1 MSAAVPQS
9 ASDRMTRFELLQAGL
24 DLIDQGFTLID
35 SELKLVAWNHAFL
48 ELLDFPVDMAY
59 FGAPFE
65 SFIRY
70 NALRGDYGPGDP
82 EAQVQERVLR
92 ARQFA
97 AHEFDRTRAGGQTL
111 RIRGV
116 PVPGIGFVT
125 LYSDITARNASEALI
140 RSQALELEARIEAR
154 TAQLRRSEAQ
164 LRLITDS
171 VPALIAYVDSA
182 RKYRYVNRGYCEWFG
197 LDLQLP
203 QDISAREFLGAA
215 TYESIRPHVTRAFEG
230 AATSFEYEILRI
242 DGTTIRV
249 RTSLI
254 PDVDQDG
261 VVVGCFELTFDITEQ
276 LRAQQLV
283 LKAQKMET
291 LGQLTGGL
299 AHDFN
304 NLLTVVIGNLGLL
317 AQECPG
323 APLLDEYVEP
333 ALQAARRGVDV
344 IKRLLSFSR
353 RQPLA
358 PRSVDVA
365 HVVVNMSRIVAR
377 SMPESLQLEVHGIA
391 QPLWAWADASEL
403 DNALLNLLLNARDA
417 TAGNG
422 HVVVRAEAATIGADT
437 ARQMH
442 VEPGSYVRI
451 DVTDNG
457 CGMDADTLSRVFEP
471 FFTTKPVG
479 SGTGLGMAM
488 VHGFATQSGGA
499 VDVVSAPDEGATV
512 TLWLPACHAPND
524 DEVEFG
530 PEGLSTAL
538 RHGLALLVEDDA
550 AVRRVVRRNL
560 LDLGFTVLEADNGIE
575 AREILEQTCGI
586 VLLLSDVVMPG
597 AVDGFTLAREARD
610 FYHVPQVLLMS
621 VQAPSPAECGDMAVL
636 RKPFTQAQ
644 LAAALRLGTP

>member
-48 ELLDFPVDMAY
+48 ELLDFPADMAY

-82 EAQVQERVLR
+82 EAQVQERILR
-92 ARQFA
+92 AGQFA

-304 NLLTVVIGNLGLL
+304 NL
-317 AQECPG
+317 
-323 APLLDEYVEP
+323 
-333 ALQAARRGVDV
+333 
-344 IKRLLSFSR
+344 
-353 RQPLA
+353 
-358 PRSVDVA
+358 
-365 HVVVNMSRIVAR
+365 
-377 SMPESLQLEVHGIA
+377 
-391 QPLWAWADASEL
+391 
-403 DNALLNLLLNARDA
+403 
-417 TAGNG
+417 
-422 HVVVRAEAATIGADT
+422 
-437 ARQMH
+437 
-442 VEPGSYVRI
+442 
-451 DVTDNG
+451 
-457 CGMDADTLSRVFEP
+457 
-471 FFTTKPVG
+471 
-479 SGTGLGMAM
+479 
-488 VHGFATQSGGA
+488 
-499 VDVVSAPDEGATV
+499 
-512 TLWLPACHAPND
+512 
-524 DEVEFG
+524 
-530 PEGLSTAL
+530 
-538 RHGLALLVEDDA
+538 
-550 AVRRVVRRNL
+550 
-560 LDLGFTVLEADNGIE
+560 
-575 AREILEQTCGI
+575 
-586 VLLLSDVVMPG
+586 
-597 AVDGFTLAREARD
+597 
-610 FYHVPQVLLMS
+610 
-621 VQAPSPAECGDMAVL
+621 
-636 RKPFTQAQ
+636 
-644 LAAALRLGTP
+644 